1 MEATSIESLLE
12 AANSSPTNNT
22 SVNFAKRVFL
32 DDDECQRFFETAR
45 ANLFDINEW
54 KKNSSAT
61 DYALF
66 EENGEECGDP
76 AISIGRFIRIN
87 LYGGGK
93 YDWVRVISI
102 KDDPDEVI
110 ITVKPTFDASQ
121 PHDDADELIRPSDRL
136 TSPSADAAATSPSE
150 GGELTIS
157 HFFGP
162 EATNN
167 FCLQRHEKTLAFYV
181 IGLNENQNTAF
192 TAGLIESARN
202 AAVANV
208 GYYSGLQK
216 AVWKEF
222 ASNFLRTEQEK
233 ES

>member
-1 MEATSIESLLE
+1 MAIGQSRIYNRVMKSNSIESLLE
-12 AANSSPTNNT
+12 AANSSPTPNT

-32 DDDECQRFFETAR
+32 DDEECRRFFATVR
-45 ANLFDINEW
+45 AKLFRVDEW
-54 KKNSSAT
+54 TKNSSAS

-66 EENGEECGDP
+66 EETGEECGDP
-76 AISIGRFIRIN
+76 ILSVGRFIRIN

-102 KDDPDEVI
+102 ADVPNEVVL
-110 ITVKPTFDASQ
+110 TVKPSFDPTQ
-121 PHDDADELIRPSDRL
+121 PPV
-136 TSPSADAAATSPSE
+136 DAAK
-150 GGELTIS
+150 IS

-192 TAGLIESARN
+192 TDGLVESARN
-202 AAVANV
+202 AAVANI
-208 GYYSGLQK
+208 GYFSGLQK

-222 ASNFLRTEQEK
+222 CKKFISIDEK
-233 ES
+233 EDG